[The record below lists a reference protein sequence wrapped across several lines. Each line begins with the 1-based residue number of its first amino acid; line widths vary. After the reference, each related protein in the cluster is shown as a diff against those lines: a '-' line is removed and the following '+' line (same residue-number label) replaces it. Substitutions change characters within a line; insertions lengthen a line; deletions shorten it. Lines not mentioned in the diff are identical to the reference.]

1 MDEALKDKVKT
12 GVLLEQGLK
21 ISDADP
27 IFTYFIGQKIVLDNF
42 TQPIVDAM
50 RALPGELE
58 KSISKIV
65 FAVEE
70 AERTSE
76 TLVHETKGALSALAK
91 FEVEAAQERLKHKI
105 EDSVAGLLK
114 NALQGVNDEV
124 VQIERQV
131 KTLGKGLR
139 DSKASLLNIVL
150 AVAVVGLMGLFSVA
164 TYMLYVS
171 GTENRDAASYWHDQ
185 YKGQQD
191 ALKALPSSL
200 KKQLPN
206 KLLIE

>member
-12 GVLLEQGLK
+12 GVLLEQGQK
-21 ISDADP
+21 ISDEDP

-76 TLVHETKGALSALAK
+76 TLLLETKGALSALAK
-91 FEVEAAQERLKHKI
+91 FEVEAAQDRLKHNI
-105 EDSVAGLLK
+105 EDNVAGLLK

-131 KTLGKGLR
+131 KTLSKGLR
-139 DSKASLLNIVL
+139 DSKASLLNMIL
-150 AVAVVGLMGLFSVA
+150 AVAVVGLMGLFS
-164 TYMLYVS
+164 TGMYMLYVS
-171 GTENRDAASYWHDQ
+171 GTKNLDAANYWHDQ

-191 ALKALPSSL
+191 AIKALPATL
-200 KKQLPN
+200 KKQLPS

>member
-1 MDEALKDKVKT
+1 MDEVLEDEIRTEIFLQRGVK
-12 GVLLEQGLK
+12 
-21 ISDADP
+21 INSDDP
-27 IFTYFIGQKIVLDNF
+27 IFLYFVGHKVVLDKF

-76 TLVHETKGALSALAK
+76 TLLLETKGALSALAK
-91 FEVEAAQERLKHKI
+91 CEVEAAQERLKHNI
-105 EDSVAGLLK
+105 EDNVAGLLK

-124 VQIERQV
+124 AQIERQV

-139 DSKASLLNIVL
+139 DSKASLLNMIL
-150 AVAVVGLMGLFSVA
+150 AVAVVGLMGLFSVGM
-164 TYMLYVS
+164 YMLYVS
-171 GTENRDAASYWHDQ
+171 GTENRDAANYWHDQ

-191 ALKALPSSL
+191 ALKTLPSSL

>member
-1 MDEALKDKVKT
+1 MDEALKDKIRSDL
-12 GVLLEQGLK
+12 LLEHGVK
-21 ISDADP
+21 ISNDDP
-27 IFTYFIGQKIVLDNF
+27 IFAYFIGQKLVLDNF
-42 TQPIVDAM
+42 TQPIVEAM

-70 AERTSE
+70 SERTSE
-76 TLVHETKGALSALAK
+76 TLLHETKGALSALAK
-91 FEVEAAQERLKHKI
+91 FEVEAAQERLKHNI

-114 NALQGVNDEV
+114 SALQGVNDEV

-139 DSKASLLNIVL
+139 DSKASLLNMIL
-150 AVAVVGLMGLFSVA
+150 AVAVVALMGLFSVA

-171 GTENRDAASYWHDQ
+171 GTENRDAANYWHGQ
-185 YKGQQD
+185 YQGQQD